1 MQAPVRIEVTV
12 KGPNSVKVRWYDPTL
27 AADQLIRD
35 RRYYTVRYHSF
46 SIGQYVYV
54 NVTDMPARI
63 ENLRAATDYK
73 FTVRVNDPPY
83 LSEWSEE
90 EQATTAS
97 QYITKAGECPAVDDD
112 TAGICVEECRADG
125 DCDGAEKCCS
135 NGL

>member
-1 MQAPVRIEVTV
+1 MVYIDEEPYKMRAPVRIEVSV
-12 KGPNSVKVRWYDPTL
+12 KGPNSVEVRWYDPTL

-63 ENLRAATDYK
+63 DNLRAATDYT
-73 FTVRVNDPPY
+73 FTMRVNDPPF

-97 QYITKAGECPAVDDD
+97 QCKSVAFFLNSYYF
-112 TAGICVEECRADG
+112 R
-125 DCDGAEKCCS
+125 
-135 NGL
+135 LMM